1 MGKVSTSTS
10 VIQPGRHEGSSQPGS
25 KNVKPTVLKYQ
36 NGAFENLW
44 QKERIDHRQTRA
56 TYQDQDKIGRTESRD
71 VGHKD
76 SNDRYNVKKPKGERV
91 DVERFNCSKRGHIA
105 KYCHEIKKETRNCFE
120 CGKKATLQQTASET
134 KRWLRM
140 TKRWNRL
147 TKDNQNGIN
156 LRIGNAHRTLKQQ
169 ERNQGAYSPRAYS
182 PRAYSPRSTPQ
193 ELTRQRDTLQGLTR
207 QKLTI
212 QRLTPHGGQA
222 KKTKAKSEEGRRIE
236 EPTPDDDLHN
246 MDCQLNNKYNVY
258 DNERKYENSNE
269 NENEREVKENE
280 NENEYEIENK
290 NRLRIRENRGEKVEE
305 RGKSATE
312 IYIYTNIRSLNKEKI
327 PLIKALLHENMILRL
342 TET

>member
-169 ERNQGAYSPRAYS
+169 ERNQVNSRPNPQGP
-182 PRAYSPRSTPQ
+182 TLQ
-193 ELTRQRDTLQGLTR
+193 ELTPQGLIP
-207 QKLTI
+207 QDLLPKSL
-212 QRLTPHGGQA
+212 LA
-222 KKTKAKSEEGRRIE
+222 KGIRCKGLLAKSLLSKGLPPMEARPRKQKQKVKKEGG
-236 EPTPDDDLHN
+236 
-246 MDCQLNNKYNVY
+246 
-258 DNERKYENSNE
+258 
-269 NENEREVKENE
+269 
-280 NENEYEIENK
+280 
-290 NRLRIRENRGEKVEE
+290 LRN
-305 RGKSATE
+305 
-312 IYIYTNIRSLNKEKI
+312 L
-327 PLIKALLHENMILRL
+327 PLMMISIIW
-342 TET
+342 TVN